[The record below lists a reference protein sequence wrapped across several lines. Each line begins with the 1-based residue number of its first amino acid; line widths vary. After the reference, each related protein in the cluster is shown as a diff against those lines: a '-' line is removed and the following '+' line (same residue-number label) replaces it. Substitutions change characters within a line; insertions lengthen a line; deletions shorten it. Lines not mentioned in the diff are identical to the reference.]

1 MKRLTLP
8 LIAVAAALGSSAALA
23 QESPAGSPA
32 DPNST
37 QNRQPGPSTGQ
48 PTDPAAGE
56 NPAARPPTAPP
67 GTGSDY
73 GGTGAGTGESGSA
86 GTSSGTSGPMA
97 QPPAPSNEPTGPG
110 VRKEKPTTPPKG
122 FQQQ

>member
-8 LIAVAAALGSSAALA
+8 LIAAMAALGSTAALA
-23 QESPAGSPA
+23 QSPAGSPA

-37 QNRQPGPSTGQ
+37 QNRQPGPSAGQ
-48 PTDPAAGE
+48 PSDPAAGQ
-56 NPAARPPTAPP
+56 NPAARSPTAPS

-73 GGTGAGTGESGSA
+73 GSGTGAGTGESGS
-86 GTSSGTSGPMA
+86 SSTTTGPMPSGPPSA
-97 QPPAPSNEPTGPG
+97 TDPAGPG
-110 VRKEKPTTPPKG
+110 SREQKPTMPPRG